1 MKNRMIHIC
10 MNHHYDTY
18 RIVQRCTI
26 ERTLLLLLL
35 LLIKF
40 KEKVEKYQSDHTRN
54 ECLLRFN

>member
-1 MKNRMIHIC
+1 MIHIC